1 MTDCDSDM
9 LMFYNVFFCSCLHPD
24 WAGSGGRGRTRR
36 ILNTSH
42 SYVTLIMR
50 CEV

>member
-9 LMFYNVFFCSCLHPD
+9 LMFYNVFFFFSCLHPD
-24 WAGSGGRGRTRR
+24 GGGGGRTRR

>member
-9 LMFYNVFFCSCLHPD
+9 LMFYNVFFFSCLHPD
-24 WAGSGGRGRTRR
+24 GGGGGRTRR